1 MRNAFHTA
9 TQGPTDV
16 MNVNIHLNDSCVPV
30 IARNVLITQIVTNKE
45 FIATNPDDLQYVW
58 DVWYSTQWN
67 DTTAKRFLKDVEQL
81 LAGQWRSNS
90 SIVITAD
97 ADISIL
103 EKTWSYWKDTVST
116 MNADIFSNIMQQ
128 RYKFR

>member
-9 TQGPTDV
+9 AQSPTDLK
-16 MNVNIHLNDSCVPV
+16 NLNIHLNDNYECV

-45 FIATNPDDLQYVW
+45 FSASNQDDLQYIW

-67 DTTAKRFLKDVEQL
+67 DTTAKRFLKDVNQL
-81 LAGQWRSNS
+81 LAGQWKSNS
-90 SIVITAD
+90 SIVITD

-103 EKTWSYWKDTVST
+103 EKTWSHWKETVSA
-116 MNADIFSNIMQQ
+116 MNADTFSSIMLQ
-128 RYKFR
+128 RYEHN